1 MDKDLYS
8 IIIKTLVDQKLIE
21 YFNIEGEATEVS
33 KEILIKLSRYWRTD
47 RVFSAAE
54 LTKQA
59 FSRRNQIC

>member
-33 KEILIKLSRYWRTD
+33 KEI
-47 RVFSAAE
+47 
-54 LTKQA
+54 
-59 FSRRNQIC
+59 